1 MKQGLIYLF
10 EGEGKGKTSAALGVS
25 LRGLLNGW
33 RVLWVSFIKEES
45 WQISE
50 KGLREKFD
58 NLEMDFVGRGFY
70 LKKSK
75 VKSQKSKLQLK
86 IQKLKNG
93 VVVDKVGEEE
103 HKRAAREGL
112 ELVRQKL
119 MLGRYQLVVMDEI
132 NNVVSEGLVEESE
145 VVKVLKQRGETH
157 VVLTGRLKPESKLR
171 EMADL
176 VTECRKI
183 KHPYDRGVMAVK
195 GLDY

>member
-1 MKQGLIYLF
+1 MIYLF

-70 LKKSK
+70 VGNQESVISDLDDKRLK
-75 VKSQKSKLQLK
+75 VKR
-86 IQKLKNG
+86 IHGG

-119 MLGRYQLVVMDEI
+119 LLGDYQLVVMDEI
-132 NNVVSEGLVEESE
+132 NNAVSEGLVEEGE

-183 KHPYDRGVMAVK
+183 RHPYDRGVIAVK

>member
-10 EGEGKGKTSAALGVS
+10 EGEGKGKTSTALGVS

-58 NLEMDFVGRGFY
+58 NLEMDFVGRGFFI
-70 LKKSK
+70 KNE
-75 VKSQKSKLQLK
+75 KLEFK
-86 IQKLKNG
+86 IQKLKTG
-93 VVVDKVGEEE
+93 GMVVDKVGEEE

-119 MLGRYQLVVMDEI
+119 MLGEYQLVVMDEI

-145 VVKVLKQRGETH
+145 VVKVLKQRGKTH

-183 KHPYDRGVMAVK
+183 KHPYDRGVIAVK